1 MIARLRGLLVEKS
14 PSFLVLDVAGVG
26 YAVEVPL
33 STFEQLGSLNDEV
46 ILLTEMVVRED
57 ALLLYGFASEKEK
70 ALFRL
75 LVKVNGVGPKLAL
88 AVLSS
93 LSVDAFVQAVREKQV
108 SMLVKIPGVGKKTA
122 ERLVLELATMVD
134 AIPSNFVVSHSVTEN
149 VINNASFDTA
159 KRNQAVQ
166 ALEALGYK
174 QAEAISR
181 VERSWQDELALSDN
195 IKHALQ
201 ATL

>member
-108 SMLVKIPGVGKKTA
+108 SILVKIPGVGKKTA

-134 AIPSNFVVSHSVTEN
+134 AIPGNFVVSHSVTEN
-149 VINNASFDTA
+149 TMNNVSFDAA

-174 QAEAISR
+174 QAEAMAR

>member
-134 AIPSNFVVSHSVTEN
+134 AIPGNFVVSHSVTEN
-149 VINNASFDTA
+149 AMNNASFDTA

-174 QAEAISR
+174 QAEAIAR
-181 VERSWQDELALSDN
+181 VERSWRDELALSDN